1 MNRNPEVDA
10 FLAAAPEDQRAVLK
24 RLRALIR
31 KSIPQAR
38 ECFTNG
44 MAVYTVGAARTWT
57 AGFGSRKNCA
67 MFYVMSSSHLD
78 RFDAELGKRR
88 TGKSCIAMAPAKAL
102 PLSQLEALAARILA
116 ELPG

>member
-10 FLAAAPEDQRAVLK
+10 YLAAAPEDRRALLK
-24 RLRALIR
+24 RLRTLIR
-31 KSIPQAR
+31 KSIPHAS

-44 MAVYTVGAARTWT
+44 MAVYTVGEAKAWT

-78 RFDAELGKRR
+78 RFDAELGKSR
-88 TGKSCIAMAPAKAL
+88 TGKSCIAMTPTKTL
-102 PLSQLEALAARILA
+102 SLSQLEALAARILA

>member
-1 MNRNPEVDA
+1 MNRNPEVEA

-31 KSIPQAR
+31 KSIPQAT

-44 MAVYTVGAARTWT
+44 MAVYTVGETNRWT
-57 AGFGSRKNCA
+57 AGFGSRKSCP

-78 RFDAELGKRR
+78 RFAAELGKSR
-88 TGKSCIAMAPAKAL
+88 TGKSCVAMAPTKAL
-102 PLSQLEALAARILA
+102 SLPQLEILAARILA